1 MAGVG
6 RGGRRGRGGEGRKKE
21 GRKERKIFLLPKDF
35 EITNR
40 LSPTLLSLSGSP
52 PEAVMEA
59 RIHLFCGEITGHAGR
74 EARKGRTKQ

>member
-1 MAGVG
+1 MG

-40 LSPTLLSLSGSP
+40 LGPTPLSSFESP